1 MRSNAPLL
9 QVRNLSTRF
18 NSLKG
23 ATTAVSDVSFDICPG
38 ETVCLVGESGSGKSV
53 TGLSILGLLPASA
66 SHPSGTITLGAST
79 RQRQKGA
86 DDTNV
91 DSQHQSELSLL
102 NAPETLLQKV
112 RGVRISMIFQEPM
125 TCLNPVL
132 TIGEQI
138 AEALELHFGMD
149 DEAARARALDLL
161 RQVDMPDPVQRL
173 DDYPHR
179 LSGGQRQRV
188 MIAMALACE
197 PDLLI
202 ADEPTTALDVTIQSQ
217 IIGLMAD
224 LQKRHKMAL
233 LFITHDLSLVS
244 EIADRVIVM
253 QKGCVVES
261 GPRSDVL
268 GSPQHAYTK
277 ELLAALPS
285 NLPRLDPM
293 APIGDE
299 PLIELNNLR
308 VYFPI
313 RKGVLQRHVDDVRAV
328 DDVSLRIH
336 KGRVLALVGESGSGK
351 TTLGRALL
359 GLVPTTSGSV
369 VYEQTDLCKLDRR
382 GFKPFRKDLQIVFQD
397 PQSSLNPRLS
407 IASILTEPMAV
418 HGIGSNKTERLQ
430 LAAEYLEKVELDPA
444 MLRRYPHEFSGGQR
458 QRIGIARAIAL
469 QPKFVVCDEVTS
481 ALDVSVQAKI
491 LLLLEKLKRELD
503 LTYLF
508 ITHNIDV
515 VRYFADDIAVM
526 RNGKV
531 VEEGRALDVCDNPQH
546 SYTQRLIEAVPT
558 FRD

>member
-1 MRSNAPLL
+1 VSLL
-9 QVRNLSTRF
+9 LSVENLRTEFHSAQSITV
-18 NSLKG
+18 
-23 ATTAVSDVSFDICPG
+23 AVDDVSFEINAG

-53 TGLSILGLLPASA
+53 TGLSILGLLPDTA
-66 SHPSGTITLGAST
+66 SHPSGTVTLAG
-79 RQRQKGA
+79 KGN
-86 DDTNV
+86 DDKN
-91 DSQHQSELSLL
+91 EPLSLL
-102 NAPETLLQKV
+102 GAPESLLQTV

-138 AEALELHFGMD
+138 SEALELHLGL
-149 DEAARARALDLL
+149 EGKAASARVLELL
-161 RQVDMPDPVQRL
+161 TQVEIPDPEQRL
-173 DDYPHR
+173 NDYPHR

-202 ADEPTTALDVTIQSQ
+202 ADEPTTALDVTIQAQ
-217 IIGLMAD
+217 IIELMAN
-224 LQKRHKMAL
+224 LQKQHQTAL

-253 QKGCVVES
+253 QKGCIVES
-261 GPRSDVL
+261 GSLQQVL
-268 GSPQHAYTK
+268 GSPGHEYTR
-277 ELLAALPS
+277 ELLAALPG
-285 NLPRLDPM
+285 NLPRLEPM
-293 APIGDE
+293 APRSGE
-299 PLIELNNLR
+299 PLIELRKLR

-313 RKGVLQRHVDDVRAV
+313 RKGILQRHVDDVKAV
-328 DDVSLRIH
+328 DDVSLQIH

-359 GLVPTTSGSV
+359 GLVPATSGSV
-369 VYEQTDLCKLDRR
+369 MYEQTDLCQLNRR
-382 GFKPFRKDLQIVFQD
+382 GFKPFRKDLQVVFQD

-407 IASILTEPMAV
+407 IATILTEPMGV
-418 HGIGSNKTERLQ
+418 HHIGANHNERLEM
-430 LAAEYLEKVELDPA
+430 AALYMEKVGLEPS

-469 QPKFVVCDEVTS
+469 QPRFIVCDEVTS

-491 LLLLEKLKRELD
+491 LLLLQELKQEYD

-515 VRYFADDIAVM
+515 VRYFADDVAVM
-526 RNGKV
+526 HQGRL
-531 VEEGRALDVCDNPQH
+531 VEEGSALEVCDNPQH
-546 SYTQRLIEAVPT
+546 AYTQNLLEAVPK
-558 FRD
+558 FRFGPD